1 MFYISDWNRCHTN
14 KLHIVQILLA
24 ILFLLVKGCGH
35 SQSKNPADIISFAK
49 SSMAKPVSAAK
60 GSLKCTSITDSNECR
75 SFNFHPEDKNIRMI
89 SSIEFPA
96 LILDTDSLKL
106 VNSISW
112 FKSYK
117 GKDSS
122 TNKSRFETDSRD
134 IKVYLKKLLNA
145 EGAEEENYKDEY
157 YTSTVT
163 KWLLDS
169 FNIILDASTYFKRG
183 NQNEFSVIA
192 IYIVKKQP

>member
-1 MFYISDWNRCHTN
+1 
-14 KLHIVQILLA
+14 
-24 ILFLLVKGCGH
+24 
-35 SQSKNPADIISFAK
+35 
-49 SSMAKPVSAAK
+49 
-60 GSLKCTSITDSNECR
+60 
-75 SFNFHPEDKNIRMI
+75 MI
-89 SSIEFPA
+89 SNIEFPA

-122 TNKSRFETDSRD
+122 TSKSRFETDNKT
-134 IKVYLKKLLNA
+134 IKEYFKKLFTA
-145 EGAEEENYKDEY
+145 EGTDDEGYKDEY
-157 YTSTVT
+157 YASTIT

-169 FNIILDASTYFKRG
+169 FNIIVDASTYFKRG